1 MLILYTE
8 TMNKEEKKKKI
19 KTLFDQVNDYFI
31 KEYFDVD
38 SDNDLDVKIEVLED
52 LLAGKKPYEIARY
65 DDVLEK
71 YPEYEQFV
79 HGDIQDLLNK
89 L

>member
-1 MLILYTE
+1 MYTE
-8 TMNKEEKKKKI
+8 IMNKEEKKKKI

-71 YPEYEQFV
+71 YPEHEQFV

>member
-1 MLILYTE
+1 M
-8 TMNKEEKKKKI
+8 
-19 KTLFDQVNDYFI
+19 
-31 KEYFDVD
+31 D

-71 YPEYEQFV
+71 YPEHEQFV